1 MHISV
6 ALDGHIKPSK
16 STKVLGAH
24 GKDPKSIV
32 ANATEKFVLVIST
45 VTNRHTGIEKN
56 DMIVVQTFV
65 LSQINLAAH
74 SVIQA
79 IQTSLELQSH
89 SRSDY
94 L

>member
-1 MHISV
+1 M
-6 ALDGHIKPSK
+6 
-16 STKVLGAH
+16 
-24 GKDPKSIV
+24 
-32 ANATEKFVLVIST
+32 LVIST

-65 LSQINLAAH
+65 LLQINLAAH